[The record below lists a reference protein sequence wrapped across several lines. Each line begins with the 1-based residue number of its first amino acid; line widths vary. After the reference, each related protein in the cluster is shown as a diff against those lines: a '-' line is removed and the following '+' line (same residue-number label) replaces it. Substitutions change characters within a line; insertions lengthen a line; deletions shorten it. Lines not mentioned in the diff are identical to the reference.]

1 MFRTM
6 RRFRQQIAAEECEKI
21 LREEPRGVLSMYGED
36 GYPYGIPLN
45 FIYDGGKI
53 YFHCAKEG
61 HKIDALKKDS
71 RVSFCVY
78 DKGYLKEGKVGLNIN
93 SVVIFGHV
101 RFIEDRE
108 TVIRVTR
115 ALGMKYLPE
124 DLVEKDV
131 KKYAETGRLQIL
143 ELTVDHMTGKL
154 VNES

>member
-6 RRFRQQIAAEECEKI
+6 RRFRQQITEEECETI

-36 GYPYGIPLN
+36 GYPYAIPIN
-45 FIYDGGKI
+45 FIYDGRKI

-61 HKIDALKKDS
+61 HKIDALKKDN

-93 SVVIFGHV
+93 SVVIFGKI
-101 RFIEDRE
+101 RFIDDRE
-108 TVIRVTR
+108 TVIRETR

-143 ELTVDHMTGKL
+143 ELTIDHMTGKL

>member
-71 RVSFCVY
+71 RVSFCIY

-115 ALGMKYLPE
+115 ALGMK
-124 DLVEKDV
+124 
-131 KKYAETGRLQIL
+131 
-143 ELTVDHMTGKL
+143 
-154 VNES
+154 

>member
-1 MFRTM
+1 M
-6 RRFRQQIAAEECEKI
+6 RRFRQQITEEECETI

-36 GYPYGIPLN
+36 GYPYAIPIN
-45 FIYDGGKI
+45 FIYDGRKI

-61 HKIDALKKDS
+61 HKIDALKKDN

-93 SVVIFGHV
+93 SVVIFGKI
-101 RFIEDRE
+101 RFIDDRE
-108 TVIRVTR
+108 TVIRETR

-124 DLVEKDV
+124 EHKEKDV

-143 ELTVDHMTGKL
+143 ELTIDHMTGKL

>member
-1 MFRTM
+1 M
-6 RRFRQQIAAEECEKI
+6 RRFRQQITEEECETI

-36 GYPYGIPLN
+36 GYPYAIPIN
-45 FIYDGGKI
+45 FIYDGRKI

-61 HKIDALKKDS
+61 HKIDALKKDN

-93 SVVIFGHV
+93 SVVIFGKI
-101 RFIEDRE
+101 RFIDDRE
-108 TVIRVTR
+108 TVIRETR
-115 ALGMKYLPE
+115 ALLMKYLPE

-143 ELTVDHMTGKL
+143 ELTIDHMTGKL

>member
-1 MFRTM
+1 M
-6 RRFRQQIAAEECEKI
+6 RRFRQQITEEECETI

-36 GYPYGIPLN
+36 GYPYAIPIN
-45 FIYDGGKI
+45 FIYDGRKI

-61 HKIDALKKDS
+61 HKIDALKKDN

-93 SVVIFGHV
+93 SVVIFGKI
-101 RFIEDRE
+101 RFIDDRE
-108 TVIRVTR
+108 TVIRETR

-131 KKYAETGRLQIL
+131 KKYAETGTLQIL
-143 ELTVDHMTGKL
+143 ELTIDHMTGKL

>member
-1 MFRTM
+1 M
-6 RRFRQQIAAEECEKI
+6 RRFRQQITEEECETI

-36 GYPYGIPLN
+36 GYPYAIPIN
-45 FIYDGGKI
+45 FIYDGRKI

-61 HKIDALKKDS
+61 HKIDALKKDN

-93 SVVIFGHV
+93 SVVIFGKI
-101 RFIEDRE
+101 RFIDDRE
-108 TVIRVTR
+108 TVIRETR

-131 KKYAETGRLQIL
+131 KKYAETGKLQIL
-143 ELTVDHMTGKL
+143 ELTIDHMTGKL

>member
-1 MFRTM
+1 M
-6 RRFRQQIAAEECEKI
+6 RRFRQQITEEECETI

-36 GYPYGIPLN
+36 GYPYAIPIN
-45 FIYDGGKI
+45 FIYDGRKI

-61 HKIDALKKDS
+61 HKIDALKKDN

-93 SVVIFGHV
+93 SVVIFGKI
-101 RFIEDRE
+101 RFIDDRE
-108 TVIRVTR
+108 TVIRETR

-143 ELTVDHMTGKL
+143 ELTIDHMTGKL

>member
-6 RRFRQQIAAEECEKI
+6 RRFKQQISTEACEKI

-36 GYPYGIPLN
+36 GYPYGIPVN
-45 FIYDGGKI
+45 FIYDGGKL

-78 DKGYLKEGKVGLNIN
+78 DKGYLKEGKFGLNIS
-93 SVVIFGHV
+93 SVVIFGHISFV
-101 RFIEDRE
+101 EDRE
-108 TVIRVTR
+108 IVIRVTR
-115 ALGMKYLPE
+115 ALGLKYLPE
-124 DLVEKDV
+124 DRVEKEV

-143 ELTVDHMTGKL
+143 ELTIDHMTGKL

>member
-1 MFRTM
+1 M
-6 RRFRQQIAAEECEKI
+6 RRFRQQITEEECETI

-36 GYPYGIPLN
+36 GYPYAIPIN
-45 FIYDGGKI
+45 FIYDGRKI

-61 HKIDALKKDS
+61 HKIDALKKDN

-93 SVVIFGHV
+93 SVVIFGKI
-101 RFIEDRE
+101 RFIDDRE
-108 TVIRVTR
+108 TVIRETR
-115 ALGMKYLPE
+115 AVGMKYLPE

-143 ELTVDHMTGKL
+143 ELTIDHMTGKL

>member
-1 MFRTM
+1 M
-6 RRFRQQIAAEECEKI
+6 RRFRQQITEEECETI
-21 LREEPRGVLSMYGED
+21 LQEEPRGVLSMYGED
-36 GYPYGIPLN
+36 GYPYAIPIN
-45 FIYDGGKI
+45 FIYDGRKI

-61 HKIDALKKDS
+61 HKIDALKKDN

-93 SVVIFGHV
+93 SVVIFGKI
-101 RFIEDRE
+101 RFIDDRE
-108 TVIRVTR
+108 TVIRETR

-143 ELTVDHMTGKL
+143 ELTIDHMTGKL